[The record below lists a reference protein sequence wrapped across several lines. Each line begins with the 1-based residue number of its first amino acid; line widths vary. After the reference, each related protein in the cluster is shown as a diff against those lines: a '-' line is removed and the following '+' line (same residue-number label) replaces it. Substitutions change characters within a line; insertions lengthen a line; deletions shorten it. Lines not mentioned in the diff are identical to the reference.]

1 MYHAKLRP
9 NCFRYSD
16 IICIVIPAIQ
26 YESLLHKLQEKEIAA
41 KVSEDVA
48 ATAKV
53 EGGPETSLGGGQG
66 SSGAGGLGGGADL
79 DAYIKNLL
87 STPAP
92 GQVPEESGKGTSPAG
107 G

>member
-1 MYHAKLRP
+1 M
-9 NCFRYSD
+9 
-16 IICIVIPAIQ
+16 
-26 YESLLHKLQEKEIAA
+26 LHTLQEKEIAA

-48 ATAKV
+48 ATAKA

-92 GQVPEESGKGTSPAG
+92 GQMPEESARGTSPAG
-107 G
+107 GWE